1 VPDVH
6 VCAEGVPFWM
16 ELKVTKTNAINI
28 SPHQI
33 AWNHAYCQAGGV
45 SFFLIHPLLSHGLYL
60 FDGIKGREL
69 AKSGL
74 RGISLEPGSGVVP
87 LWSGESESGLLV
99 GALEIARSR
108 VGSGRDQ
115 SGRGRGASRV
125 WLRRA
130 GPGLGCEVRASRGV
144 PDRQKKGDPKAARV
158 GEELGYCL
166 SNGSR

>member
-1 VPDVH
+1 
-6 VCAEGVPFWM
+6 M

-108 VGSGRDQ
+108 VGVGI
-115 SGRGRGASRV
+115 SRV
-125 WLRRA
+125 GVGEQAEFGSGELARA
-130 GPGLGCEVRASRGV
+130 WGVRLGPARGV

>member
-1 VPDVH
+1 LMTQKAETLLWARIKAKVPPHWNTTRIENRFGGGVPDVH

-108 VGSGRDQ
+108 VGSGSVG
-115 SGRGRGASRV
+115 SGSGSKPSLAPAS
-125 WLRRA
+125 WP
-130 GPGLGCEVRASRGV
+130 GPGV
-144 PDRQKKGDPKAARV
+144 
-158 GEELGYCL
+158 
-166 SNGSR
+166 

>member
-1 VPDVH
+1 
-6 VCAEGVPFWM
+6 M

-108 VGSGRDQ
+108 VGSG
-115 SGRGRGASRV
+115 SGSVGSGSGSKPSLAPAS
-125 WLRRA
+125 WP
-130 GPGLGCEVRASRGV
+130 GPGV
-144 PDRQKKGDPKAARV
+144 
-158 GEELGYCL
+158 
-166 SNGSR
+166 

>member
-1 VPDVH
+1 MPDVH

-87 LWSGESESGLLV
+87 LWSGESESGLLRL
-99 GALEIARSR
+99 LE
-108 VGSGRDQ
+108 VGSG
-115 SGRGRGASRV
+115 SGSKPSLAPAS
-125 WLRRA
+125 WP
-130 GPGLGCEVRASRGV
+130 GPGV
-144 PDRQKKGDPKAARV
+144 
-158 GEELGYCL
+158 
-166 SNGSR
+166 